1 MGAPGAARRI
11 FLALIASLLLA
22 AAPPRARA
30 AGHDAEIDAAIHTIL
45 AGDDEDAT
53 RLALTNLRAWG
64 DTAAVA
70 PLIQLLFWTDEPAPI
85 VEALEALTGA
95 RNGDK
100 FFDWM
105 VWQQD
110 HPDLHPYAGYTALM
124 VELLSG
130 LDINY
135 NRFLRPDIRHDIR
148 LEEIVWGGV
157 KVNGIPPLDNPR
169 MIAADE
175 ATYLNPDDRVFGVE
189 LNGDARAYPL
199 RIMNWHEMAND
210 VVGGIPVSL
219 AYCTLCGAGVLFDGR
234 VEGAPQA
241 VTFASSGL
249 LYRSNKLMFDRIS
262 ESLWNQFTG
271 RPVVGQLVGMNVQL
285 KPLPLVIDTWARW
298 RAAHPTTTVLSLE
311 TGYTRDYG
319 PGVAYKAYF
328 ASPNLAF
335 PAGYANHTRAPKSRV
350 FGVRVPGGVKAWPI
364 ERFAGGAVIHDSVGL
379 LDIVLIGDAASE
391 TVRAYEAGGH
401 RFTAEGAGLR
411 AEDGAWE
418 ITEDALRG
426 PGGRSLARLAG
437 NVAYWFAW
445 NGYFGDTLAP

>member
-1 MGAPGAARRI
+1 MRRAIAGALVA
-11 FLALIASLLLA
+11 LLLFA
-22 AAPPRARA
+22 LPPRARA

-45 AGDDEDAT
+45 SGDDEDAT
-53 RLALTNLRAWG
+53 RNAFANLRDWRDPG
-64 DTAAVA
+64 AVA

-85 VEALEALTGA
+85 VAALEALTGA
-95 RNGDK
+95 KNGEK

-110 HPDLHPYAGYTALM
+110 HPEIRPYAGYSALII
-124 VELLSG
+124 ELLAG
-130 LDINY
+130 LDINF
-135 NRFLRPDIRHDIR
+135 NRFLRPEVPSEIRI
-148 LEEIVWGGV
+148 EEIVWGGV

-169 MIAADE
+169 MIAAEE
-175 ATYLNPDDRVFGVE
+175 AGYLNPDDRVFGVE

-210 VVGGIPVSL
+210 VVGGVPVSL

-234 VEGAPQA
+234 VAGAPAA

-285 KPLPLVIDTWARW
+285 KPLPLVIETWARW
-298 RAAHPTTTVLSLE
+298 RAAHPATKVLSLE
-311 TGYTRDYG
+311 TGFTRDYG

-335 PAGYANHTRAPKSRV
+335 PAGYANHTRGPKSRV
-350 FGVRVPGGVKAWPI
+350 FGVRVPGGVKAWPM
-364 ERFAGGAVIHDSVGL
+364 ERFAGGAVVHDSVGL
-379 LDIVLIGDAASE
+379 LDVVLIGDAASE

-401 RFTAEGAGLR
+401 RFTAEGGALR
-411 AEDGAWE
+411 AADGVWE
-418 ITEDALRG
+418 IGEEGLRG